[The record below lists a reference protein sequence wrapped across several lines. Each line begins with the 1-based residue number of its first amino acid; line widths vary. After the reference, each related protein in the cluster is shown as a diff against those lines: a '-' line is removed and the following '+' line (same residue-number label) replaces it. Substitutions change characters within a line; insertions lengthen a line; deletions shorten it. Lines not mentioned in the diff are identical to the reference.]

1 MEEPLFIEQFNAGH
15 HSKGAGY
22 SFFIPTKV
30 NRQWQWTDARL
41 GILLEFPAACGKGA
55 NQIVA

>member
-1 MEEPLFIEQFNAGH
+1 MEEPLFIEQFNAGQ

-30 NRQWQWTDARL
+30 NRQWQWADARL
-41 GILLEFPAACGKGA
+41 AFVASIKCLENFAEAKTG
-55 NQIVA
+55 